1 MVVKQ
6 GRKVGAVFS
15 VRFTNA
21 ELHAIT
27 KAARDH
33 GMRTTQFIRRAAIS
47 ASGDTSMTEGS
58 VAMWQ
63 VE

>member
-1 MVVKQ
+1 MVVKP

-27 KAARDH
+27 KAARNH
-33 GMRTTQFIRRAAIS
+33 GMRTTQFIRQAAIR
-47 ASGDTSMTEGS
+47 ASGNTSMTEGS
-58 VAMWQ
+58 VALWQ
-63 VE
+63 AD